1 MVLIGEKLNQLRK
14 SAGYTEQEVADILGV
29 SSVTISSYER
39 DMRKPSY
46 ENLIKIAGLYHVTL
60 DYLLW
65 DKKTIDVEGLS
76 KDEFMV
82 IQGLIQCIKSGREKS
97 VNQQIK
103 CNNAKVMIRVKNGTK
118 VVIDSTLIF

>member
-1 MVLIGEKLNQLRK
+1 MVLLGEKLNQLRK

-65 DKKTIDVEGLS
+65 DKKTIDVEGVS

-82 IQGLIQCIKSGREKS
+82 IQGLIQCIKSGREK
-97 VNQQIK
+97 K
-103 CNNAKVMIRVKNGTK
+103 
-118 VVIDSTLIF
+118 